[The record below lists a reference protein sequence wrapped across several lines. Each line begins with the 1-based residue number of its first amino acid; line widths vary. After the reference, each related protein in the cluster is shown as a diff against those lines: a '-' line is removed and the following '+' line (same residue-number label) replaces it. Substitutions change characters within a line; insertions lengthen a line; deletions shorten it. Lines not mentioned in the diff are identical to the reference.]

1 VTQGLIGAQLVR
13 TGYRCNN
20 ACRFCNQGDLRAR
33 EGDRPDAEV
42 AAAVAQAA
50 ETAGPSGVVVLSGG
64 EVTLRAE
71 LPSWVALAR
80 ARGAGQVVV
89 QSNGRMLAYRGYAEQ
104 LVAAGVG
111 TVAVA
116 LHGHVPALHDW
127 LTRVEGSHAQA
138 LRGIRQARRAG
149 AAVVVNT
156 VICRSNFRHLPD
168 IVALGQ
174 RAGAQAFRLLW
185 PEPVGAAAASAASLI
200 AHPEM
205 VGPWVRRALKVAER
219 LSVRVSCDLDQAAA
233 GPGEE
238 ADGRHRG

>member
-1 VTQGLIGAQLVR
+1 MAQGLTGAQLVR

-33 EGDRPDAEV
+33 EGDRGDEDV
-42 AAAVAQAA
+42 AAAVARAA
-50 ETAGPSGVVVLSGG
+50 EAAGPAGVVVLAGG
-64 EVTLRAE
+64 EVTLRSE
-71 LPSWVALAR
+71 LPRWVALAR
-80 ARGAGQVVV
+80 ERGAGRIVLQT
-89 QSNGRMLAYRGYAEQ
+89 NGRMLAYRGYAEQ
-104 LVAAGVG
+104 LVEAGVG

-127 LTRVEGSHAQA
+127 LTRAEGSHAQA

-149 AAVVVNT
+149 GEIVVNT
-156 VICRSNFRHLPD
+156 VICRSNFRHLAD
-168 IVALGQ
+168 IVAVGQ
-174 RAGAQAFRLLW
+174 RAGAQAFRFLW

-205 VGPWVRRALKVAER
+205 VRPWARRARKMAER
-219 LSVRVSCDLDQAAA
+219 LSARVSFDFDQAVT

-238 ADGRHRG
+238 LDGRHRG